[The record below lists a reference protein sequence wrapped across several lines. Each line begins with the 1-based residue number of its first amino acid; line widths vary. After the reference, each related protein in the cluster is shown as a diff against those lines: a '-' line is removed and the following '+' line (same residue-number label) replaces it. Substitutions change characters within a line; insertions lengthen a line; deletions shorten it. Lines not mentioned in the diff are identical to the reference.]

1 MNSLINDVHA
11 GDNLD
16 ILKKIESNSIQMVYC
31 DPPFYT
37 QKSHKLYNNQ
47 NKKYEFEDTWNSLE
61 EYIEFLK
68 VRFIE
73 LKRVLK
79 TNGLIFIH
87 CDRSAS
93 HYIRVLLDEVFGY
106 NNFQSEIIWRYK
118 RWSNSK
124 KGLLNNH
131 QNIYMYSKTRNFKF
145 NTILEEYSPSTNID
159 QILQNR
165 ERINNK
171 TVYQLD
177 EEDNT
182 VLSKPKKGVPLSDVW
197 EIPFLNP
204 KAKERVGYPT
214 QKPIILLERIIEI
227 STDENDI
234 VLDPFCGSGTTLVA
248 SKILGRKYIGIDF
261 LDDAVEL
268 TKNRLNNPIKTNSGV
283 LDRGLNS
290 YNTKTKSEQAILT
303 LLNATTVQRNN
314 AVDGFLPEYIQGL
327 PAPVRIQKP
336 NESISSIINLMNKNS
351 KTKKSKVKI
360 IIKTNETSQQS
371 SLFEQSIPNDI
382 LVIDDLNLEISKL
395 IK

>member
-1 MNSLINDVHA
+1 MNSLINNAHN

-16 ILKKIESNSIQMVYC
+16 ILNKIESNSIQMVYC

-61 EYIEFLK
+61 EYLEFIK
-68 VRFIE
+68 FRFIE
-73 LKRVLK
+73 LKRILK
-79 TNGLIFIH
+79 TDGLIFIH
-87 CDRSAS
+87 CDKSAS

-131 QNIYMYSKTRNFKF
+131 QNIYMYSKTKNFKF
-145 NTILEEYSPSTNID
+145 NTILEEYSASTNVD

-177 EEDNT
+177 KEGNT

-227 STDENDI
+227 STDKNDI

-248 SKILGRKYIGIDF
+248 SKILGRKYIGIDIS
-261 LDDAVEL
+261 DDAIEL
-268 TKNRLNNPIKTNSGV
+268 TKNRLNNPIKTNSNV
-283 LDRGLNS
+283 LDKGIDS
-290 YNTKTKSEQAILT
+290 YNKKTKTEQSILT

-327 PAPVRIQKP
+327 HVPIRIQKP
-336 NESISSIINLMNKNS
+336 NESISSIIDLMNKNS
-351 KTKKSKVKI
+351 KTKNSKIKI
-360 IIKTNETSQQS
+360 IIKTSETFQQGS
-371 SLFEQSIPNDI
+371 FLEYPIPDDF
-382 LVIDDLNLEISKL
+382 LVIDDLNLKITKL